1 MKNVVST
8 PSPDDLANLLI
19 FIRKNSPNDFKYIVN
34 CVLDATTTI
43 LSTITEMPYETS
55 QK

>member
-1 MKNVVST
+1 MNNQIKSL
-8 PSPDDLANLLI
+8 SPDDLANLLI

-43 LSTITEMPYETS
+43 LSTIIDKPYET
-55 QK
+55 

>member
-1 MKNVVST
+1 MKKQVYS

-43 LSTITEMPYETS
+43 LSTITDKPYET
-55 QK
+55 